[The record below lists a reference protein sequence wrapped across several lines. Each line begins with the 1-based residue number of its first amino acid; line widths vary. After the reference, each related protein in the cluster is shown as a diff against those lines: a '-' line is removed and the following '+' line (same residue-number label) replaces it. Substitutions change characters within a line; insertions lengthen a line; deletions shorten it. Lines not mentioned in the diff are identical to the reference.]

1 MNESEIIKSINEIG
15 IAKVE
20 NFLDN
25 ENLNM
30 VEKILSKQKSIKNS
44 EDAFLYRSKG
54 NFFLK
59 KLLYFKFFKFIKCL
73 KMTNLSK
80 KLKLQELSRKIN
92 GGQTKLVS
100 IDSYYSKKS
109 TNKVIDWH
117 VDQAYSGKL
126 NPTRILDPDHTV
138 IKFFVYLTDVGPDNG
153 SLGYIPGSNKILYY
167 LKLGIFNKDIKYK
180 PYWRLEDLRN
190 LIQEND
196 YKNYLEAKIDKRFV
210 SNFLEQSHFITTDF
224 QDTKKYDYEL
234 KKGDALIFDEAGVH
248 RGAAPEKNDRLV
260 LRFVY
265 KDINTPE
272 N

>member
-1 MNESEIIKSINEIG
+1 MLLFN
-15 IAKVE
+15 
-20 NFLDN
+20 
-25 ENLNM
+25 
-30 VEKILSKQKSIKNS
+30 IL
-44 EDAFLYRSKG
+44 
-54 NFFLK
+54 
-59 KLLYFKFFKFIKCL
+59 
-73 KMTNLSK
+73 
-80 KLKLQELSRKIN
+80 
-92 GGQTKLVS
+92 
-100 IDSYYSKKS
+100 YSKKS

>member
-1 MNESEIIKSINEIG
+1 MNESEIIRNINQNG

-20 NFLDN
+20 NFLDKD
-25 ENLNM
+25 NLNF
-30 VEKILSKQKSIKNS
+30 VEEILSNQKSLKNS

-59 KLLYFKFFKFIKCL
+59 KLLYFKFFKLAKCF
-73 KMTNLSK
+73 KMKNLSK
-80 KLKLQELSRKIN
+80 KLKLKELSHKIN

-100 IDSYYSKKS
+100 IDSYYSEKS
-109 TNKVIDWH
+109 SKKVIDWH

-126 NPTRILDPDHTV
+126 NPTRILNPDHTV
-138 IKFFVYLTDVGPDNG
+138 IKFFVYLTDVGSDNG
-153 SLGYIPGSNKILYY
+153 CLAYIPGSNKILYY

-190 LIQEND
+190 LIQED
-196 YKNYLEAKIDKRFV
+196 EYKKYLETKIENDSIKT
-210 SNFLEQSHFITTDF
+210 FLNQSEFITNDAH
-224 QDTKKYDYEL
+224 DTKKYDYEL
-234 KKGDALIFDEAGVH
+234 KKGDALIFDEGGVH
-248 RGAAPEKNDRLV
+248 RGSAPEKNDRLV